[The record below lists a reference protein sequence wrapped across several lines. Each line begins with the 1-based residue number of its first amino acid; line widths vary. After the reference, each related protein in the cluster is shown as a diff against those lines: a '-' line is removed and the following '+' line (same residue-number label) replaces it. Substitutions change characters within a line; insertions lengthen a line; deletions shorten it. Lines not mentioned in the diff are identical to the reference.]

1 MSRSVERE
9 AVVLRDQTAPSAN
22 RRTPLGEMLSVPKDL
37 KQLLIAP
44 AEMRRAGPQGF
55 EERATSEA

>member
-1 MSRSVERE
+1 
-9 AVVLRDQTAPSAN
+9 
-22 RRTPLGEMLSVPKDL
+22 MLSVPKDL